1 MTFDRV
7 FKESEQ
13 DKTLCEK
20 LKAEGSGI
28 LNWILEG
35 VKKYRQTGL
44 AIPSCVAEATERY
57 KEGQDL
63 TKEWLEECFE
73 FGPAYAVSTVSAFRS
88 WEAYAEPRGLRGY
101 IKNTRSLGKKLS
113 GKGFKSLKDT
123 CGIRGNGFLG
133 LRLKEFKNLEEAE

>member
-35 VKKYRQTGL
+35 VRKYRQTGL

-73 FGPAYAVSTVSAFRS
+73 FGPAYAVSNIAAFQS

-101 IKNTRSLGKKLS
+101 IKNTRSLSKKLS
-113 GKGFKSLKDT
+113 GKGFKGIKNSH
-123 CGIRGNGFLG
+123 GIRDRGFLG
-133 LRLKEFKNLEEAE
+133 LRLKDFSNLDASE